1 MRKSVKKKIKKAY
14 KKFRH
19 SVRLF
24 LESNEKLDDIYLNQ
38 KNNQI
43 EKIYGNEKIN
53 EKKIVFTNYMGR
65 GYGCNCRGYFTS
77 G

>member
-43 EKIYGNEKIN
+43 EKIYGNEIWGEDMDVIAN
-53 EKKIVFTNYMGR
+53 I
-65 GYGCNCRGYFTS
+65 
-77 G
+77 